1 MSKDKELI
9 WVNAE
14 FAKKYNALESDEE
27 KIRQFEVFLATVSEE
42 SRQEHKANLEA
53 MEEEIAIYRGAM
65 LKAKQAWTAAK
76 DEALAASY
84 ALWEQFDKERANV
97 NQKIAL
103 ITSGLQPLKGEVDK
117 VGSALSSLPIYQ
129 LEKAVDLLERIQRL
143 DAQTRRMVE
152 AALESS
158 KEATK

>member
-9 WVNAE
+9 WVDAE

-27 KIRQFEVFLATVSEE
+27 KIRQFDVFLAGISAE
-42 SRQEHKANLEA
+42 SRNDHKANLEA

-65 LKAKQAWTAAK
+65 LKAKQSWQAAK

-97 NQKIAL
+97 NKKIAL
-103 ITSGLQPLKGEVDK
+103 ITSGIQPLKDEVDR
-117 VGSALSSLPIYQ
+117 VSSAISNLPVYQ

-143 DAQTRRMVE
+143 DDRTRKMVE
-152 AALESS
+152 AAIVSD
-158 KEATK
+158 KGAK

>member
-9 WVNAE
+9 WVEAE

-27 KIRQFEVFLATVSEE
+27 KIRQFEVFLAGVSTA
-42 SRQEHKANLEA
+42 SRQEHQANLEA

-65 LKAKQAWTAAK
+65 LKAKQAWGAAK

-97 NQKIAL
+97 NKKITA
-103 ITSGLQPLKGEVDK
+103 IVSDLQPISNEVNK
-117 VGSALSSLPIYQ
+117 VSSVLSNLPVYQ
-129 LEKAVDLLERIQRL
+129 LEKVVDLLERMQRL
-143 DAQTRRMVE
+143 DDRSRQMFESALKTSVETAQ
-152 AALESS
+152 
-158 KEATK
+158 